1 MHDARQRVK
10 IMGAVFVAL
19 FAMLVMFAAAQRVLA
34 TDPGDQY
41 EEPTVT
47 DPCDDGIRTQGCGEE
62 TIDPPECPATGECTP
77 PSGTTMMETTDY
89 TPPPEEESPP
99 PELPNPP
106 SNPNPPDNPPDT
118 DGPDKPDNPV
128 DKPDRPDKPVDTPE
142 DTPGDDVVVIGTP
155 EGPTSITVTVTDT
168 TLVCETPERIFE
180 VQRTDLD
187 GDGAITNV
195 EDRAVVV
202 AGETGSV
209 DAVLQNTAATAGQA
223 EAAVEHASRR
233 VAVSLPE
240 TGGARLIPLGA
251 GALLIGCSLIAFRLT
266 TALRRRS

>member
-128 DKPDRPDKPVDTPE
+128 DKPDRPDKPVDTSV

-155 EGPTSITVTVTDT
+155 EGPVGITVTVTET
-168 TLVCETPERIFE
+168 TLICDSPTEGFRVPR
-180 VQRTDLD
+180 VDLD
-187 GDGAITNV
+187 GDEVITNV
-195 EDRAVVV
+195 EDAAMVV
-202 AGETGSV
+202 AGSTGSE
-209 DAVLQNTAATAGQA
+209 DAVLQNTAATPDQA
-223 EAAVEHASRR
+223 DAAVKAANAPAISE
-233 VAVSLPE
+233 LPE

-251 GALLIGCSLIAFRLT
+251 GALLLLVAAGLVT
-266 TALRRRS
+266 RRIVR